1 MTEVLRRG
9 TGVDLPRG
17 AHALGVV
24 MVYGGLG
31 LWIARKLWGGVGR
44 ILPVDDDY
52 RDMRVTP
59 PGYPYIGAPG
69 EVPAETGKDPF
80 LALGPDDKILS
91 YYVRGG
97 EYTPREP
104 GPYDIVEEP
113 TIPTVTDGVTREERI
128 AAIDVRVPSWVKE
141 RWTPSERRGG
151 VTLGPEKVRVTRR
164 VGGMELTE
172 V

>member
-1 MTEVLRRG
+1 MRRG

-44 ILPVDDDY
+44 ILPVDEDDDY

-59 PGYPYIGAPG
+59 PGYPKFYGPG
-69 EVPAETGKDPF
+69 DVPASTAGGDP
-80 LALGPDDKILS
+80 ALIERESGVVEE
-91 YYVRGG
+91 YVRPGDYG
-97 EYTPREP
+97 PRRLT
-104 GPYDIVEEP
+104 GRTVVEEP
-113 TIPTVTDGVTREERI
+113 TLPTVTGGVTRSERI

-141 RWTPSERRGG
+141 RWTPAERRGG
-151 VTLGPEKVRVTRR
+151 VTLGPEKVRVSRR